1 MFDLTGKRALV
12 TGSTQGI
19 GYAIAKILAEF
30 GALVYIHCSCDEKKA
45 LSIKNELGCYGA
57 VTCDLSDIDAAEK
70 LFKKTGNVDI
80 VVANASVQTRCPW
93 QNISV
98 DDFDHQVNVNLRST
112 LALMQTY
119 IPYMQEK
126 KWGRFLTLGSVQ
138 QYKPHKDMAIYA
150 STKCAIQSLVE
161 NVAKQVAKDSVT
173 VNNLVPGVI
182 ITPRNTDA
190 LSDESYRDQVLKSIP
205 IGMEG
210 EPDDCAY
217 AALLLC
223 SEEGRYI
230 TGAELKVDGGM
241 SL

>member
-1 MFDLTGKRALV
+1 
-12 TGSTQGI
+12 
-19 GYAIAKILAEF
+19 
-30 GALVYIHCSCDEKKA
+30 
-45 LSIKNELGCYGA
+45 
-57 VTCDLSDIDAAEK
+57 
-70 LFKKTGNVDI
+70 
-80 VVANASVQTRCPW
+80 
-93 QNISV
+93 
-98 DDFDHQVNVNLRST
+98 
-112 LALMQTY
+112 MQTY